1 MKFSPEFKQAI
12 SDLPSVEKDKLILR
26 LLKKDE
32 ILANRIY
39 FELLDTNTV
48 EDRRLILEVELF
60 EAINEHANRFN
71 SPGYLLIETRWGS
84 GKITEHVKIT
94 KDKYGEP
101 YLNLI
106 LLIKTLK
113 TNELNLN
120 QCTFGK
126 SYTFN
131 IYIVARVYKILTLI
145 QALHE
150 DLHVEFNDA
159 LHELGFLFAN
169 SPHLMKV
176 SINNQLNINWLL
188 SGEIPADI
196 VDQQKELRKMGF
208 LR

>member
-1 MKFSPEFKQAI
+1 MKYSPEFKKAI
-12 SDLPSVEKDKLILR
+12 SDLPNSEKDKLILR
-26 LLKKDE
+26 LLKKDK
-32 ILANRIY
+32 ILADRIY
-39 FELLDTNTV
+39 FELLDTNTA
-48 EDRRLILEVELF
+48 EDRRLIVEAELLKT
-60 EAINEHANRFN
+60 INEHANRFK
-71 SPGYLLIETRWGS
+71 SPGYLLNETRWES

-131 IYIVARVYKILTLI
+131 IYVVARVYKILTLI

-150 DLHVEFNDA
+150 DLHVEFSDA
-159 LHELGFLFAN
+159 LHELGSLFEN
-169 SPHLMKV
+169 SHHLMRV
-176 SINNQLNINWLL
+176 SINNQLNLNWLL
-188 SGEIPADI
+188 SGEIPIDI
-196 VDQQKELRKMGF
+196 VHRQKELRKMGF